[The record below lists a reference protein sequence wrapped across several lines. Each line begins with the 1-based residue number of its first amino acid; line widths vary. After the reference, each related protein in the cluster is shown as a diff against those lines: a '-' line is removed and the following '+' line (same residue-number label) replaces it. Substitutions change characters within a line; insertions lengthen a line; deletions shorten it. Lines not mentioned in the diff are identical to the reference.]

1 MKLLKNG
8 FNLGEMLICIG
19 LIAVVVAMMI
29 PAAMSR
35 KPAKNKALFRKAY
48 YNTEKVVYDL
58 VNNEDKD
65 RGFPGTKS
73 GDFSAGADQS
83 TAFGYFKNSVTV
95 KIPAGNTY
103 SSLPRKKENTGK
115 YLCSQI
121 VAKMNTSG
129 DADCVNTHTMPGNGT
144 DLGNKGITSVS
155 NSTSPNF
162 VTNDGVAWYITNGT
176 ICVNGRAGCTSD
188 TWTTIK
194 VDVNGSSPPNTDGG
208 NDPDRFVFSFDP
220 EGKMRV
226 DTTMGK
232 NHLKYNVIYNK
243 Q

>member
-8 FNLGEMLICIG
+8 FNLGEMLICLG
-19 LIAVVVAMMI
+19 LISVVVAMMI

-73 GDFSAGADQS
+73 GDFSAGQDQS
-83 TAFGYFKNSVTV
+83 TAFGYFKDSVIV
-95 KIPAGNTY
+95 KIPNGGGYTDVFRYKN
-103 SSLPRKKENTGK
+103 NTGK
-115 YLCSQI
+115 YLCAQI
-121 VAKMNTSG
+121 AAKMNTSG
-129 DADCVNTHTMPGNGT
+129 VVDCMAVHSMPANGSPS
-144 DLGNKGITSVS
+144 L
-155 NSTSPNF
+155 SPNF
-162 VTNDGVAWYITNGT
+162 VTTDGVAWFITNGT
-176 ICVNGRAGCTSD
+176 ICVKNRASCTSD

-226 DTTMGK
+226 DTAKGQA
-232 NHLKYNVIYNK
+232 HLKSNVIYNK
-243 Q
+243 